1 MSPQVSTVYVQG
13 HEPQKHVL
21 RELSAHTLLF
31 TGPSGVGRRQV
42 ARWYAA
48 LLNCQTGGAEP
59 CGTCNSC
66 RLFTEAPSEDQDAQH
81 PDYIEVAPR
90 TLTTT
95 GRVSR
100 RPEILISQL
109 VPREGSDAQPL
120 SRWLES
126 RPMFNRRVGVI
137 DSADTLNVS
146 AANAFLKF
154 LEEPP
159 ARVTIILIAPSPQ
172 AVLATIASRSS
183 ILRFGT
189 TALDVSHPL
198 ARLGRVGDVSRSSSN
213 PESFDDLN
221 TAIRDY
227 FNALPKGLEL
237 AFEAGDLLEKLW
249 SNEGKFNVPE
259 LVLAHAS
266 KAYPQ
271 YYAAVADA
279 VAGFEEALGAYSSSG
294 LAMQVMTLELRERF
308 A

>member
-1 MSPQVSTVYVQG
+1 MGIQVQG
-13 HEPQKHVL
+13 HEPQKQVL
-21 RELSAHTLLF
+21 RDLNAHTLLF

-42 ARWYAA
+42 AKWYAA
-48 LLNCQTGGAEP
+48 LLNCQQASLEP
-59 CGTCNSC
+59 CGTCASC
-66 RLFTEAPSEDQDAQH
+66 RLFSQAASEDAEAQH
-81 PDYIEVAPR
+81 PDYREISPR

-95 GRVSR
+95 GRISR

-109 VPREGSDAQPL
+109 VPREGADAEPL

-126 RPMFNRRVGVI
+126 RPSFTKRVGVI

-159 ARVTIILIAPSPQ
+159 SHVVIILIAPSPQ

-183 ILRFGT
+183 VLRFGT
-189 TALDVSHPL
+189 TQLDAGHPL
-198 ARLGRVGDVSRSSSN
+198 ARLGRVGDLSRSSAN
-213 PESFDDLN
+213 PAGFTDLT
-221 TAIRDY
+221 TAISDY

-249 SNEGKFNVPE
+249 TNEAEFNVPE

-266 KAYPQ
+266 DNYPQ
-271 YYAAVADA
+271 HYAAIADA
-279 VAGFEEALGAYSSSG
+279 VEDFEAALAAYSSSN
-294 LAMQVMTLELRERF
+294 LAMQVMTLALRETV